1 MELVG
6 GSVMNEGNQ
15 ILVVSDQDTTKE
27 QLKNTLKDYQRVQYI
42 YPQEIMKEI
51 DRIAPDIVLV
61 FKPENESSVDLI
73 QNIRSE
79 TPQSKLIFMTE
90 SEDFDLLR
98 EVTRAGA
105 LDFFVIPNELS
116 MLNERVGSIIQ
127 LIQRQQSQ
135 EETSASTQ
143 SFIKGRGQVY
153 SFYSGKGGSGKS
165 LLASTFAQTLKLES
179 TAKVIAV
186 DLNLQFGGV
195 ETYLGLE
202 SNRSL
207 TELKP
212 VIDELNESHIRN
224 AVEREEHSSLELL
237 LSPRDAEAAEGVT
250 EDFVSKLIRACRR
263 SYDFVIIDLPTI
275 VDETTYIALEESD
288 IIYYIMNLDTPSFQ
302 VFKHV
307 EMLFQRLN
315 IDISQRLELVINQVA
330 KENELKASDLKKF
343 INSNIA
349 SEIRRDFKGVQA
361 VINQS
366 QPLRTQQ
373 REKKLIPVAKD
384 IRKWVLT
391 KI

>member
-1 MELVG
+1 M
-6 GSVMNEGNQ
+6 
-15 ILVVSDQDTTKE
+15 
-27 QLKNTLKDYQRVQYI
+27 
-42 YPQEIMKEI
+42 
-51 DRIAPDIVLV
+51 
-61 FKPENESSVDLI
+61 
-73 QNIRSE
+73 
-79 TPQSKLIFMTE
+79 
-90 SEDFDLLR
+90 
-98 EVTRAGA
+98 
-105 LDFFVIPNELS
+105 
-116 MLNERVGSIIQ
+116 
-127 LIQRQQSQ
+127 
-135 EETSASTQ
+135 
-143 SFIKGRGQVY
+143 
-153 SFYSGKGGSGKS
+153 
-165 LLASTFAQTLKLES
+165 
-179 TAKVIAV
+179 
-186 DLNLQFGGV
+186 NLQFGGV

>member
-179 TAKVIAV
+179 TAKSNCCRFEPPIRWSG
-186 DLNLQFGGV
+186 NLSWIG
-195 ETYLGLE
+195 
-202 SNRSL
+202 
-207 TELKP
+207 K
-212 VIDELNESHIRN
+212 
-224 AVEREEHSSLELL
+224 
-237 LSPRDAEAAEGVT
+237 
-250 EDFVSKLIRACRR
+250 
-263 SYDFVIIDLPTI
+263 
-275 VDETTYIALEESD
+275 
-288 IIYYIMNLDTPSFQ
+288 
-302 VFKHV
+302 
-307 EMLFQRLN
+307 
-315 IDISQRLELVINQVA
+315 
-330 KENELKASDLKKF
+330 
-343 INSNIA
+343 
-349 SEIRRDFKGVQA
+349 
-361 VINQS
+361 
-366 QPLRTQQ
+366 
-373 REKKLIPVAKD
+373 
-384 IRKWVLT
+384 
-391 KI
+391 